1 MNYVDIIYDNPNND
15 SFKIKI
21 ENIQYKACIAIT
33 WAIQGT
39 SLEYLYHELGLEFLE
54 TRRWYRKLIF
64 FHKIVNGATTRY
76 LTSYLNTI
84 EKPVYNTRASDQNKI
99 RGFRARIEHFRQSFF
114 PVCVNEWYKLD
125 SSPIEAKSI
134 KHFKSMFKEFC
145 NVKQRSLF
153 AIHDPVGVKLLSRL
167 RLKFSHL
174 NEHAFRH
181 NFKYASSPMCDC
193 GSETK
198 TTDHFFL
205 RCPFFAENRQKLLN
219 NLFKIDVS
227 LKKLNDEIISF
238 FYFVLTNIKTRS
250 IKRYFFI
257 QIISLKLPS
266 ALKGHSF
273 SDCWYHF
280 TANFLISLLHSHL
293 FWKHDV
299 ITLLAPD
306 LLLQISIFSPI
317 FKQYFTGFRRE

>member
-76 LTSYLNTI
+76 LTSYLNTN
-84 EKPVYNTRASDQNKI
+84 ENPVYNTRASDQNKI
-99 RGFRARIEHFRQSFF
+99 RWFRARIEHFRQSFF

-134 KHFKSMFKEFC
+134 KHFKSMFKEFF

-153 AIHDPVGVKLLSRL
+153 AIHDPVGVELLTRL

-227 LKKLNDEIISF
+227 LKKLNDEIISDILLFGSDKYKDTVNKKILFHTNNFIKTTKRFERPQF
-238 FYFVLTNIKTRS
+238 FWLLIPLYGQLFNFSSSFTFVLKAWCNNIACSRPTPPNL
-250 IKRYFFI
+250 YFF
-257 QIISLKLPS
+257 P
-266 ALKGHSF
+266 
-273 SDCWYHF
+273 
-280 TANFLISLLHSHL
+280 
-293 FWKHDV
+293 
-299 ITLLAPD
+299 
-306 LLLQISIFSPI
+306 
-317 FKQYFTGFRRE
+317 YF